1 MQVLHVLRP
10 MTHDSTTVMRYDE
23 RYMPLLKRAK
33 LATVARVCLRGVPP
47 FNPAALIA
55 MIDRW
60 RPETHSFHLPCGEM
74 TITLQ
79 ETAMIL
85 GVSIRGNPVTSDV
98 QSAGWVGHVAQFFG
112 RPLPDV
118 EAGEKRR
125 TSGVP
130 LRWIREQFGECP
142 PDVDEHMFGTVLFP
156 DGTGDT
162 ASWMYIPCLW
172 NLDDA
177 GNLSWGSAVLDFL
190 YHQLSEACRRP
201 GGAHST
207 QSGCTTLFQ
216 VLQYPHE

>member
-23 RYMPLLKRAK
+23 RYTPLLKHAK
-33 LATVARVCLRGVPP
+33 LATVARVCLCGVPP
-47 FNPAALIA
+47 FNLAALTA

-60 RPETHSFHLPCGEM
+60 RPETHSFHLSCGEM

-79 ETAMIL
+79 DTSMIL
-85 GVSIRGNPVTSDV
+85 GVSIRGNRVTSDV

-118 EAGEKRR
+118 EAGKKRR

-142 PDVDEHMFGTVLFP
+142 PDADEATVDYYWRAWVLHMFGTVLFP
-156 DGTGDT
+156 DGTRDT
-162 ASWMYIPCLW
+162 A
-172 NLDDA
+172 
-177 GNLSWGSAVLDFL
+177 
-190 YHQLSEACRRP
+190 R
-201 GGAHST
+201 
-207 QSGCTTLFQ
+207 GCTSPACGTGMM
-216 VLQYPHE
+216 PGT